1 MLYNT
6 SKKLKIETSNTRVLK
21 NYFLYHVILFFERV
35 LFSEKKIKS
44 LDVDKLAK
52 INLTKELEK
61 QVKLMD
67 EKIEL
72 LEDMIKLKNERI
84 EFFERTI
91 KLKNEIIKSKDKI
104 LEERGK
110 KIITLKRL
118 IRSNIRFFRE
128 EYRDVN
134 IEP

>member
-1 MLYNT
+1 LLYNT

-44 LDVDKLAK
+44 MDVDKLAK

>member
-1 MLYNT
+1 M
-6 SKKLKIETSNTRVLK
+6 
-21 NYFLYHVILFFERV
+21 
-35 LFSEKKIKS
+35 
-44 LDVDKLAK
+44 DVDKLAK
-52 INLTKELEK
+52 INLTKELKK

-72 LEDMIKLKNERI
+72 LENMIKLKNERI

>member
-44 LDVDKLAK
+44 MDVDKLAK

-134 IEP
+134 IET

>member
-110 KIITLKRL
+110 KIITLKRI

>member
-44 LDVDKLAK
+44 MDVDKLAK

-104 LEERGK
+104 IEERGK

>member
-44 LDVDKLAK
+44 MDVDKLAK

>member
-1 MLYNT
+1 M
-6 SKKLKIETSNTRVLK
+6 
-21 NYFLYHVILFFERV
+21 
-35 LFSEKKIKS
+35 
-44 LDVDKLAK
+44 DVDKLAK
-52 INLTKELEK
+52 INLTKELKK

-72 LEDMIKLKNERI
+72 LENIIKLKNERI

>member
-1 MLYNT
+1 
-6 SKKLKIETSNTRVLK
+6 
-21 NYFLYHVILFFERV
+21 LFFERV

-44 LDVDKLAK
+44 MDVDKLAK

>member
-44 LDVDKLAK
+44 MDVDKLAK

-72 LEDMIKLKNERI
+72 LENIIKLKNERI

-110 KIITLKRL
+110 KIITLKRI

>member
-1 MLYNT
+1 M
-6 SKKLKIETSNTRVLK
+6 
-21 NYFLYHVILFFERV
+21 
-35 LFSEKKIKS
+35 
-44 LDVDKLAK
+44 DVDKLAK